1 MSHLFSHLCLAAALI
16 LSAQPLIPVA
26 RGAGDEISFDQDIR
40 PILEEHC
47 QSCHSVQTHQ
57 SGLAVETLESLL
69 QGGGLDGPAVI
80 VGNSAD
86 SPLVMRLKGETE
98 PAMPMNASRLTDGE
112 ISLIAAWIDQLK
124 PADVAADRGTG
135 RSKGWPWTRLEPTEV
150 PTVKR
155 HQWVRNPIDAFILAA
170 LEERDMEPAPSA
182 SRRALLR
189 RISFGLTGLPPS
201 PEAMAAF
208 LRDPSED
215 AYRNAVERL
224 LDNPAYGERWG
235 RHWLDLVRYS
245 DTVGEAVDYPRP
257 HMWRYRDYVIR
268 AFNQDMPYDRFIRQQ
283 LAGDAY
289 RKYGAEGK
297 IATGFLHQWV
307 FVQRVDSP
315 QTRRDYLNDVVGTT
329 GSVFLGVTL
338 GCARCHDHKY
348 DPIPTRDYYR
358 MEAFFA
364 PVTVGPEPVPFTPY
378 EPPELEPE
386 GWKKKAEG
394 WKNLLDRR
402 KEEAARFRAE
412 LAARVAPH
420 YQLMAPQDLKD
431 WVVSDLKRTP
441 FPKRSLYTREEMER
455 LRLISR
461 QGKRFANPNSPDYYK
476 AMAFIATEG
485 FRANTAGPPAT
496 YLLKGGNYKLPGE
509 AVEPGVLSAV
519 TGHSRPVDRKGLDVR
534 SSGGSSR
541 KLLAEW
547 IASPDNPLTAR
558 VMVNRIWQYHFG
570 RGLVST
576 PSDLGKNGGGT
587 VHRKLLD
594 WLAWQFIES
603 GWSIKEMH
611 RLILQSNVYRQS
623 LRTPHLEA
631 YRKLDSDNRY
641 LWRRNPIRLEAE
653 VMRDSLL
660 AISGQLNPSVGGPPF
675 FPDIDDEVQQRAGV
689 WWEPSPQQERS
700 RRSLYVLQCRSLQ
713 LPMVAVFDGPN
724 INESCPVRDVTTVT
738 PQVFT
743 LLNGRFSHQQARFMA
758 DRIRRE
764 AGDDPGRQVEHAFQ
778 LAFQRPPSALERN
791 ECLAFLRQH
800 QVDPDPPSKVT
811 LRAIRFGNDLGESLA
826 RQKDRSG
833 NLLSRLCLVLMN
845 MNEFVFLE

>member
-1 MSHLFSHLCLAAALI
+1 MNHLFSHLCLAAVLV
-16 LSAQPLIPVA
+16 LSAQPSIPVA
-26 RGAGDEISFDQDIR
+26 LGADEEIDFDRDIR
-40 PILEEHC
+40 PILEQHC
-47 QSCHSVQTHQ
+47 QSCHSAEAHQ
-57 SGLAVETLESLL
+57 SGLVVETLDALL
-69 QGGGLDGPAVI
+69 EGGALDGPAVI
-80 VGNSAD
+80 AGNSAA
-86 SPLVMRLKGETE
+86 SPLIARLKGDAE
-98 PAMPMNASRLTDGE
+98 PAMPMSGSRLTDGE
-112 ISLIAAWIDQLK
+112 ISLIAAWIDRLK
-124 PADVAADRGTG
+124 PADGAADRAGG
-135 RSKGWPWTRLEPTEV
+135 GSGSWPWTRLALPEV
-150 PTVKR
+150 PAVKQQ
-155 HQWVRNPIDAFILAA
+155 QWVRNPVDAFVLAA
-170 LEERDMEPAPSA
+170 LEEKGMEPAPPA

-189 RISFGLTGLPPS
+189 RIHFGLNGLPPS

-208 LRDPSED
+208 LQAPSED
-215 AYRNAVERL
+215 AYRNAIERL

-245 DTVGEAVDYPRP
+245 DTVGESVDYPRP

-268 AFNQDMPYDRFIRQQ
+268 AFNRDMPYDRFIRQQ

-329 GSVFLGVTL
+329 GSVFLGMTL

-378 EPPELEPE
+378 ELPELEP
-386 GWKKKAEG
+386 GRWKKKAED
-394 WKNLLDRR
+394 WKSLLDRR
-402 KEEAARFRAE
+402 KEEGARFKAE

-420 YQLMAPQDLKD
+420 TQLMAPQDLKD

-441 FPKRSLYTREEMER
+441 FPKRSLYSKEETER

-461 QGKRFANPNSPDYYK
+461 QGQRFANPNSPDYYK
-476 AMAFIATEG
+476 AMAFVASQG
-485 FRANTAGPPAT
+485 FRAHTAGPPTT
-496 YLLKGGNYKLPGE
+496 YVLKGGNYKLRGE
-509 AVEPGVLSAV
+509 VVEPGVLSAV
-519 TGHSRPVDRKGLDVR
+519 TGHSRPVDYKGLDIR
-534 SSGGSSR
+534 SSRGSSR
-541 KLLAEW
+541 RLLAEW
-547 IASPDNPLTAR
+547 VASPDNPLTAR

-587 VHRKLLD
+587 VHRELLD
-594 WLAWQFIES
+594 WLAWQFIRS

-611 RLILQSNVYRQS
+611 RIILQSNVYRQS

-653 VMRDSLL
+653 VTRDSVL
-660 AISGQLNPSVGGPPF
+660 AVSGQLNPSMGGPPF
-675 FPDIDDEVQQRAGV
+675 FPDIDDQVQLRAGV
-689 WWEPSPQQERS
+689 WWEPSPRQERS
-700 RRSLYVLQCRSLQ
+700 RRSVYVLQCRSLQ

-738 PQVFT
+738 PQVFA
-743 LLNGRFSHQQARFMA
+743 LLNSRFSHQQARFMA

-764 AGDDPGRQVEHAFQ
+764 AGDDPERQVEHAFQ
-778 LAFQRPPSALERN
+778 LAFQRTPSALERN
-791 ECLAFLRQH
+791 ECLSFLKQH
-800 QVDPDPPSKVT
+800 EDGPEPPPRVT
-811 LRAIRFGNDLGESLA
+811 LRAIGFGNDLGESLNK
-826 RQKDRSG
+826 QKHPNGD
-833 NLLSRLCLVLMN
+833 LLSRLCLVLIN
-845 MNEFVFLE
+845 MNEFIFLE